1 MRQSTGVAGPSAL
14 HFLYSRHGAGIRRYL
29 ARMVGEADAEDLVHD
44 VFERALTAHD
54 VEERAAAWLYRIA
67 RNAAV
72 DRLRSRTA
80 REREDVIA
88 VLHEMRVPNLPRR
101 AKRARLRAGGAKD
114 APRRR
119 VTVSFYEAH
128 PS

>member
-1 MRQSTGVAGPSAL
+1 MSEATFVAPA

-29 ARMVGEADAEDLVHD
+29 ARMVGEADAEDLMHD
-44 VFERALTAHD
+44 VFERALAAHD
-54 VEERAAAWLYRIA
+54 AEQQPAAWLYRIA

-101 AKRARLRAGGAKD
+101 ATRA
-114 APRRR
+114 
-119 VTVSFYEAH
+119 
-128 PS
+128 